1 MSVSMTMVA
10 TANSPV
16 RPARL
21 WAIVAALI
29 AATLAALLVGNGNVA
44 VAVAPTVCVVALWVV
59 WKLPVRTTLLA
70 LVFVMF
76 SVDYA
81 AENAFEGKWQTP
93 LRPIGELLFVN
104 LNSLTGV
111 GALRFQGVDLLVV
124 GLLGLAVHRRA
135 TRRVLDQPR
144 PMAAVLGPFLGLLLA
159 GILYSEVVGIVR
171 GGNVKESLWQIH
183 QLAFLPLLVLLFSL
197 TLRGSRDLGSLAQ
210 IAVACAAIKAV
221 QAFYFVY
228 FVVRP
233 GGMMIEYATSHSD
246 SFLFVTAV
254 VILLARWVESGRWR
268 VLLRSL
274 PILGLIFFGMI
285 LNDRRLAYVSL
296 GGSLLTM
303 FSLSPWTPLRRFI
316 VRSLIVG
323 APVILLYVA
332 VGWNAGSK
340 VFAPVKT
347 VRSLI
352 VGDVESVTDYRDLEN
367 FNVAMTWAGNTVLGT
382 GFGHEFVLAVDLPDI
397 SFAMPQWRYQP
408 HNMFIFLFAL
418 TGLIG
423 GSMILMVLVVG
434 VFLAARTYHR
444 AREPNQRAAMLVC
457 ISVIIT
463 WLNQAF
469 GDMGVLSW
477 MGAFLLAAALVVIGQ
492 VAVEVG
498 AWPARAPRRRSA
510 LPEDSG
516 G

>member
-1 MSVSMTMVA
+1 MSAPLTMVA

-16 RPARL
+16 RPARS
-21 WAIVAALI
+21 WATVALLI
-29 AATLAALLVGNGNVA
+29 AATLAALLVGNGNIA
-44 VAVAPTVCVVALWVV
+44 LAITPTLAVVALWVV

-111 GALRFQGVDLLVV
+111 GALRFQGVDVLIAS
-124 GLLGLAVHRRA
+124 LLGLAIYRRA
-135 TRRVLDQPR
+135 THRVLDQPR
-144 PMAAVLGPFLGLLLA
+144 PMAAVLAPFLGLLLA
-159 GILYSEVVGIVR
+159 GVLYSEIIGILR

-183 QLAFLPLLVLLFSL
+183 QLAFLPLLVILFSL
-197 TLRGSRDLGSLAQ
+197 TLRGSRDLGSLAR
-210 IAVACAAIKAV
+210 IAVACAAIKSV

-233 GGMMIEYATSHSD
+233 GGMLIEYATSHSD

-254 VILLARWVESGRWR
+254 VVLLAHWVESGRWR

-274 PILGLIFFGMI
+274 PLLGLVFMGMY

-296 GGSLLTM
+296 AGSLLAM
-303 FSLSPWTPLRRFI
+303 FALSPWTPLRRFI
-316 VRSLIVG
+316 VRALVVC
-323 APVILLYVA
+323 APILLLYTL
-332 VGWNAGSK
+332 VGWNAGSR

-347 VRSLI
+347 IRSLI
-352 VGDVESVTDYRDLEN
+352 VGDVETVTDYRDLEN
-367 FNVAMTWAGNTVLGT
+367 FNVAMTWAGNSVLGT
-382 GFGHEFVLAVDLPDI
+382 GFGHEFVLAVELPDI

-408 HNMFIFLFAL
+408 HNMLIFLFAL
-418 TGLIG
+418 TGIVG
-423 GSMILMVLVVG
+423 GSMIMMVLVVG
-434 VFLAARTYHR
+434 VFLASRSYHR
-444 AREPNQRAAMLVC
+444 ARDPNQRAAMLVC
-457 ISVIIT
+457 ISVVIS

-477 MGAFLLAAALVVIGQ
+477 MGTFLLAMALVIIGQ
-492 VAVEVG
+492 ISVEVG
-498 AWPARAPRRRSA
+498 AWPARAPRRRD
-510 LPEDSG
+510 PT
-516 G
+516 